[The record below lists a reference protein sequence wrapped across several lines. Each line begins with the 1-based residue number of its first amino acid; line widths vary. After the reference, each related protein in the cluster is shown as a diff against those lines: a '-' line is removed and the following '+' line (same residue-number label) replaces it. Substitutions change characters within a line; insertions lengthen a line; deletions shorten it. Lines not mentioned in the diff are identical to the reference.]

1 MPDILNVT
9 DLVDDEGNLEIG
21 PIPKG
26 TPISLLSN
34 IDLGGSKL
42 DLAKVL
48 IKVKI
53 RLKQARGKSE
63 EEQKKILR
71 DLVPDLLS
79 VSKCPDFV
87 VDRGHEFGS
96 QLSDRDKRA
105 LIGYLKTL

>member
-1 MPDILNVT
+1 M
-9 DLVDDEGNLEIG
+9 
-21 PIPKG
+21 
-26 TPISLLSN
+26 
-34 IDLGGSKL
+34 
-42 DLAKVL
+42 
-48 IKVKI
+48 KI

-105 LIGYLKTL
+105 LIGFLKTL